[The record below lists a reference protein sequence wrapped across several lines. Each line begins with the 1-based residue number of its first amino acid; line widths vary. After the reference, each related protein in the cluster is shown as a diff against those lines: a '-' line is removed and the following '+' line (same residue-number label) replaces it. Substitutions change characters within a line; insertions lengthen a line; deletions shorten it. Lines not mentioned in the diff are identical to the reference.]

1 MSRVIPITSALA
13 AMLAVAPGVAA
24 QVTSSQDTARSPWH
38 TPTPT
43 FGSGSD
49 ADSASIR
56 LALRG
61 NFTEVALARL
71 VDSRAS
77 SSDVKEFAG
86 QMIADHN
93 SLNEK
98 WADLARESKMK
109 VSPDFGPSGEQTID
123 RLDNLSGS
131 AFDQAYMSEMIRDH
145 EQDLSSFERMASS
158 ARSSEV
164 RELAGEEASTI
175 RQHLALARQVG
186 GRVGVSS
193 TAARAAGVPVPA
205 PTTSS
210 NDDRRTTNNPSTAKN
225 RSALGAGDRSFVDRA
240 LSDHLMHIRLAK
252 RAEREAKS
260 EQTRDLAER
269 IEKDLTRWSVR
280 WEDFADRRDAE
291 VSSKLSPH
299 GREKLERLDNA
310 SERGDLDRVY
320 GEVVAEHLELMIQYF
335 RDRGRESQTPA
346 VRNLVQGEV
355 PVLRDLQDR
364 ARKLE
369 NEMSK
374 RAKESDRK

>member
-1 MSRVIPITSALA
+1 M
-13 AMLAVAPGVAA
+13 
-24 QVTSSQDTARSPWH
+24 
-38 TPTPT
+38 
-43 FGSGSD
+43 
-49 ADSASIR
+49 
-56 LALRG
+56 
-61 NFTEVALARL
+61 
-71 VDSRAS
+71 
-77 SSDVKEFAG
+77 
-86 QMIADHN
+86 
-93 SLNEK
+93 
-98 WADLARESKMK
+98 
-109 VSPDFGPSGEQTID
+109 
-123 RLDNLSGS
+123 
-131 AFDQAYMSEMIRDH
+131 
-145 EQDLSSFERMASS
+145 
-158 ARSSEV
+158 
-164 RELAGEEASTI
+164 
-175 RQHLALARQVG
+175 
-186 GRVGVSS
+186 
-193 TAARAAGVPVPA
+193 PA

-260 EQTRDLAER
+260 EKTRDLAER

-299 GREKLERLDNA
+299 GREKLERLHNA

-335 RDRGRESQTPA
+335 RDRGRESQTPT

-374 RAKESDRK
+374 RAEESDRK